1 MIAVKMKGLP
11 RGQTIHT
18 ECKVYFKG
26 VKHDS
31 VTKSGL
37 VKFDI
42 HIDS

>member
-1 MIAVKMKGLP
+1 MIGVKLIGLP

-26 VKHDS
+26 VVHDS

-42 HIDS
+42 HIDA